1 MSSCKREL
9 IRKLLALASDPN
21 AAPNEAATAA
31 RQAQALMNKHDIDLA
46 DLEEA
51 ALKEEFDLTTGEA
64 PGSRPGK
71 KNAKEVPTWIR
82 IIAYGVKLYTRT
94 RLRTGTAWVYFSG
107 PREDVELAQ
116 WLHSLI
122 VERAYAASK
131 GRSMSEASA
140 FRNGYAVA
148 IQHQFKRMV
157 KEREGAPESGAL
169 MLYQG
174 KRDRIMDEFF
184 GPDGMRARSSK
195 VRQSEAGR
203 SAAMAAGIPTGRPI
217 TQQHARLK

>member
-1 MSSCKREL
+1 MKEK

-64 PGSRPGK
+64 PGTRPGK
-71 KNAKEVPTWIR
+71 KNAKEVPTWIG

-94 RLRTGTAWVYFSG
+94 RLRVGTAWVYFSG

-122 VERAYAASK
+122 VERAYTASK
-131 GRSMSEASA
+131 GRSMSDAIA
-140 FRNGYAVA
+140 FRNGYAAA
-148 IQHQFKRMV
+148 IQGQFKRMI
-157 KEREGAPESGAL
+157 KEREGAPDSTAL
-169 MLYQG
+169 TLYQG

-184 GPDGMRARSSK
+184 GPQLKAKSSGVK
-195 VRQSEAGR
+195 QSEAGR
-203 SAAMAAGIPTGRPI
+203 MAAMAAGIPTGRPI
-217 TQQHARLK
+217 TQQHARLSCKN